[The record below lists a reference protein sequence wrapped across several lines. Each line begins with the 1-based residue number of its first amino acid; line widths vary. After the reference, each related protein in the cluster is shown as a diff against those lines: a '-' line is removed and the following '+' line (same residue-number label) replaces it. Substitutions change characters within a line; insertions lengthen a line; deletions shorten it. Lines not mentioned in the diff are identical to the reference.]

1 MVVEDS
7 GEIALSEA
15 SAGRVWIV
23 SPGGILSTKSLGTGP
38 VRGLVVESNGQ
49 VLAIGDGGNLLQL
62 VSLGYVSA
70 TEAGGGFH
78 TLSDSFPTDYES
90 LETIGIPSDGSTV
103 SSTTILVEGQT
114 YVLVVSGTLTYQS
127 ASMNGYAD
135 ADYGYANDVDH
146 PDDFLNLSGPAS
158 PPPPPPDS
166 PPPSPPPSPPIVDLG
181 VAVSTD
187 GSTLSTGTS
196 TKIPAWLD
204 AVDGSHEPSPDFV
217 YYDIVVGDGE
227 PLSALFNDDDY
238 GDNADGDMTLDI
250 YTRVFATMSITATD
264 GSNEDNSVTT
274 SSPADIPTLY
284 IKSFLD
290 HAGAVFST
298 ADVSPPASPYQVLWS
313 IDGRDFT
320 SEDPSPELF
329 TDGLHT
335 IQATY
340 DEDDDGQVDDDSPDS
355 VPIYTIDVDVSSFG
369 DDPSDP
375 SSSSPPELVTVGL
388 VNLGYVGV
396 TSTFDVAAFHW
407 TEGFDPSN
415 DFQAIVD
422 WGDGTQSTQS
432 VSNSGGYFLAGGTHS
447 YSHEGSY
454 VVTAEILNSGYYGG
468 SFVDTFDASY
478 VDILNGV
485 SRTSLEKSDSHTL
498 SSGLI
503 GDFVVSPSI
512 NMDTGAF
519 SVGGGGDGAS
529 YFFAQTLSQ
538 SNSGADV
545 HESQSDG
552 DISVN
557 LSAGGSFDTTPSG
570 AETDDFALASYSL
583 SAQADATLEVTDGW
597 LDTNGSYNVTLNG
610 TFSSTDNKSYN
621 GGTKSYSWQHTETS
635 STEADGNGQITPL
648 GMSDGIQSEDAALW
662 DWQLLDDGLAGTYT
676 VSGNIQSVTTIDE
689 TGNYSSTPWNQ
700 TITGVQNSTLTEIGA
715 AGAMD
720 YTQSLD
726 IHDNSAAT
734 VLGHGTGSYDVT
746 MTNSSSATQIENIY
760 GEDYSTSLEDGATHV
775 TVSVH
780 FSANTSTG
788 QLNLATHSTA
798 TYSGTSVTNGED
810 GSIVTSILQSSDTY
824 SDTNSVSL
832 NSDYYSL
839 TGEMFDSSTV
849 SSTSVDSSQTTYSK
863 DTNSSDLTITDQH
876 GAIYADDAASSAY
889 QGTFS
894 YSDQT
899 TLTNQDLLS
908 HSTLDTTGSYTDSWH
923 FDDVGD
929 YTYSGTDNNSSNS
942 QGDSSD
948 LEQSTDSYGTS
959 NYQDSFTNS
968 GADFYNYDNTL
979 HSTTTSSSTST
990 MTDDDMFSETTSAGS
1005 DTGDY
1010 TDTGDLYSGDY
1021 THIGVESGNS
1031 SGHGDSTDSDQ
1042 TSGSLSTSSY
1052 QDSYNNTGNDYDGSY
1067 NNTMHSTTTSS
1078 STSTMTDDAM
1088 SSETTSAGSD
1098 TGDYTDTG
1106 DSFSGNYTDIGVES
1120 GNSSGHGD
1128 STDEDQSTS
1137 SLSTSSY
1144 QDSYNNTGN
1153 DYDGSYNN
1161 TMHSTTTS
1169 SSTSTMTDDAMSSET
1184 TSAGSD
1190 TGDYTDTGDSFS
1202 GNYTDIGVESGNS
1215 SGHGDSTDED
1225 QSTSS
1230 LSTSSY
1236 QDSYNN
1242 TGNDYDGSYN
1252 NTMHSTTTSSS
1263 TSTMTDDAM
1272 SSETT
1277 SAGSDTGDY
1286 TDTGDSFSGNYTD
1299 IGVESGNSSGHGD
1312 STDEDQ
1318 STSSL
1323 STSSYQDS
1331 YNNTG
1336 NDYDGSY
1343 NNTMHSTTTSSSTS
1357 TMTDDSISYEST

>member
-1 MVVEDS
+1 MGALSGLVGILGHILGDIGGGGVPRRSSRNSRPKSRLQFPSIGRRIARIFQSLNYARQSVSAFDFSIRCKPKKSAPPFQVNRSRTASLLAKAAFAAAAQKAAKPRAARSSSKSAKILFSQLEPRQLYSMFSLAGGWGTSVGVPYQLTVDASGSVAYDVDWGDGSPHSTQIISGSTVFSHTFRSADLTSTITVAGTQGTTTELEDKDIQVQAASSSSGPLPPFRINGPATTTTGTPYILNLNSGGDSISSWTIDWGDGQIGTVEGPRPYVVHDYGDAGVFNISATATDATGTRSAPPLLVSSSTTTTSFGDGTFVPVNAVGESSDFYVLGTRSSDGDSIISKYSSDGTLDASFGDAGTLSGTWSNIKETPDGGFVSAWLENSTSGSVLYVAQYSSDGSADGSFGDGGTVSMTLSSAYNGGIFGVDVDAAGKIAIGMDFSQNSTATDPTEAIVVRLTSAGEADSTFGASGLQTVDQTANALGMRFATGNSAGALAIAYNGNVVLAFSENYSTSGSSQQIQFRILELGTNGVVTNTTIAQGSNWVLPTQVAVDSSGRMIVAGDGRLVRLRSDGSLDPAFGSDGQITSTATSFSAMVVEDS

-570 AETDDFALASYSL
+570 AETDDFALAGLFSL
-583 SAQADATLEVTDGW
+583 SPGRCDP
-597 LDTNGSYNVTLNG
+597 
-610 TFSSTDNKSYN
+610 
-621 GGTKSYSWQHTETS
+621 GG
-635 STEADGNGQITPL
+635 D
-648 GMSDGIQSEDAALW
+648 
-662 DWQLLDDGLAGTYT
+662 
-676 VSGNIQSVTTIDE
+676 
-689 TGNYSSTPWNQ
+689 
-700 TITGVQNSTLTEIGA
+700 
-715 AGAMD
+715 
-720 YTQSLD
+720 
-726 IHDNSAAT
+726 
-734 VLGHGTGSYDVT
+734 
-746 MTNSSSATQIENIY
+746 
-760 GEDYSTSLEDGATHV
+760 
-775 TVSVH
+775 
-780 FSANTSTG
+780 
-788 QLNLATHSTA
+788 
-798 TYSGTSVTNGED
+798 
-810 GSIVTSILQSSDTY
+810 
-824 SDTNSVSL
+824 
-832 NSDYYSL
+832 
-839 TGEMFDSSTV
+839 
-849 SSTSVDSSQTTYSK
+849 
-863 DTNSSDLTITDQH
+863 
-876 GAIYADDAASSAY
+876 
-889 QGTFS
+889 
-894 YSDQT
+894 
-899 TLTNQDLLS
+899 
-908 HSTLDTTGSYTDSWH
+908 
-923 FDDVGD
+923 
-929 YTYSGTDNNSSNS
+929 
-942 QGDSSD
+942 
-948 LEQSTDSYGTS
+948 
-959 NYQDSFTNS
+959 
-968 GADFYNYDNTL
+968 
-979 HSTTTSSSTST
+979 
-990 MTDDDMFSETTSAGS
+990 
-1005 DTGDY
+1005 
-1010 TDTGDLYSGDY
+1010 
-1021 THIGVESGNS
+1021 
-1031 SGHGDSTDSDQ
+1031 
-1042 TSGSLSTSSY
+1042 
-1052 QDSYNNTGNDYDGSY
+1052 
-1067 NNTMHSTTTSS
+1067 
-1078 STSTMTDDAM
+1078 
-1088 SSETTSAGSD
+1088 
-1098 TGDYTDTG
+1098 
-1106 DSFSGNYTDIGVES
+1106 
-1120 GNSSGHGD
+1120 
-1128 STDEDQSTS
+1128 
-1137 SLSTSSY
+1137 
-1144 QDSYNNTGN
+1144 
-1153 DYDGSYNN
+1153 
-1161 TMHSTTTS
+1161 
-1169 SSTSTMTDDAMSSET
+1169 
-1184 TSAGSD
+1184 
-1190 TGDYTDTGDSFS
+1190 
-1202 GNYTDIGVESGNS
+1202 
-1215 SGHGDSTDED
+1215 
-1225 QSTSS
+1225 
-1230 LSTSSY
+1230 
-1236 QDSYNN
+1236 
-1242 TGNDYDGSYN
+1242 
-1252 NTMHSTTTSSS
+1252 
-1263 TSTMTDDAM
+1263 
-1272 SSETT
+1272 
-1277 SAGSDTGDY
+1277 
-1286 TDTGDSFSGNYTD
+1286 
-1299 IGVESGNSSGHGD
+1299 
-1312 STDEDQ
+1312 
-1318 STSSL
+1318 
-1323 STSSYQDS
+1323 
-1331 YNNTG
+1331 
-1336 NDYDGSY
+1336 
-1343 NNTMHSTTTSSSTS
+1343 
-1357 TMTDDSISYEST
+1357 